1 MRLTLV
7 ITNLDCGGAE
17 RVASIMANYWVNK
30 DWQVT
35 LLTFDDGSTPPF
47 FELDPRIRLI
57 PLDIY
62 QASSNFLAAL
72 WNNMRRIVV
81 LRRAIRSSQPDAV
94 ISFLY
99 LVNVLVLLATRGLGV
114 PTIVS
119 EHNDPLTSPIGREWA
134 WLRRW
139 TYTFKTRVVMLTQ
152 RAQESLAPK
161 IRSRST
167 VIPNPSVP
175 IVHRDDAS
183 PDYTLDRPSLLS
195 MGKFHHQ
202 KGFDLLLKAF
212 ARLKDQYPNWTLT
225 ILGDGPLRKSIE
237 SLRDELGLVGRVLL
251 PGVVRNSHQVLQQA
265 DIFVMSSRWEGWSM
279 ALMEALSCG
288 LPVIATDCRCGPRE
302 MIQDRVNGVLVPTED
317 TEALADTM
325 ARLMSDESER
335 KHLAS
340 RAAEINEQFGVDRII
355 GMWEDLLWTVVQNHD
370 SGEDN

>member
-1 MRLTLV
+1 
-7 ITNLDCGGAE
+7 
-17 RVASIMANYWVNK
+17 
-30 DWQVT
+30 
-35 LLTFDDGSTPPF
+35 
-47 FELDPRIRLI
+47 
-57 PLDIY
+57 
-62 QASSNFLAAL
+62 
-72 WNNMRRIVV
+72 
-81 LRRAIRSSQPDAV
+81 
-94 ISFLY
+94 
-99 LVNVLVLLATRGLGV
+99 
-114 PTIVS
+114 
-119 EHNDPLTSPIGREWA
+119 
-134 WLRRW
+134 
-139 TYTFKTRVVMLTQ
+139 
-152 RAQESLAPK
+152 
-161 IRSRST
+161 
-167 VIPNPSVP
+167 
-175 IVHRDDAS
+175 
-183 PDYTLDRPSLLS
+183 

-302 MIQDRVNGVLVPTED
+302 MIQDRANGVLVPTED